1 MATTNI
7 LRNQTWNI
15 GKAGRRCATCGG
27 ELASGAMCWAVL
39 VEWPAGTPPPAN
51 PGDGGNNLTA
61 APYQRMDYCPLC
73 WESGKRPEPPAEMF
87 SWWKSI
93 VPDIRKKRKPF
104 VDDSVLLDLF
114 DRLAGRHDI
123 ADIRFRFVLALLL
136 MRKRLLKYEGT
147 EPPDAQLQQAL
158 SQLLPQ
164 LELWKMTRR
173 GGDAT
178 TVVVNPHLSAE
189 QIGEVSQQISTILA
203 EEI

>member
-15 GKAGRRCATCGG
+15 GNAGRRCAACGA
-27 ELASGAMCWAVL
+27 ELASGTMCWAVL
-39 VEWPAGTPPPAN
+39 VEWPAGTPLPAN
-51 PGDGGNNLTA
+51 PGDGGNILT
-61 APYQRMDYCPLC
+61 APYQRMDYCPPC
-73 WESGKRPEPPAEMF
+73 WESGKRPAPPAEMF
-87 SWWKSI
+87 SWWKTI

-104 VDDSVLLDLF
+104 VDDSVLLDWF
-114 DRLAGRHDI
+114 DLLAGRHDI

-147 EPPDAQLQQAL
+147 EPPDAQWQQAL

-173 GGDAT
+173 GGDEAA
-178 TVVVNPHLSAE
+178 VVVNPHLSAE
-189 QIGEVSQQISTILA
+189 QIGDVAQQISTILS